1 MITSNLYM
9 GIVSRLAEPE
19 ARKIIFN
26 KTEERATGVSSMT
39 RASSVVNVNAAQAL
53 LAEEFNIMFREFHE
67 FALVASKLGRYI
79 SFDTLSAFHGSGE
92 PTDTS
97 GSLMPELINTTM
109 AKIIQ
114 NAPYEQDLEESK
126 SAPAPEAKSA
136 GKAFPAEKPWKKK
149 PQKKAKVYDLCTYTE
164 E

>member
-79 SFDTLSAFHGSGE
+79 SFDTLSAFHG
-92 PTDTS
+92 
-97 GSLMPELINTTM
+97 
-109 AKIIQ
+109 
-114 NAPYEQDLEESK
+114 
-126 SAPAPEAKSA
+126 
-136 GKAFPAEKPWKKK
+136 
-149 PQKKAKVYDLCTYTE
+149 
-164 E
+164 